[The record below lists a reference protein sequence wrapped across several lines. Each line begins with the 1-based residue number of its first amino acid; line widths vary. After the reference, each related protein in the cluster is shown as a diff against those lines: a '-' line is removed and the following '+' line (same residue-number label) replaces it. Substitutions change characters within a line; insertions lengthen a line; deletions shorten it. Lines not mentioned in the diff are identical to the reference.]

1 MKAAPRG
8 GFLPN
13 NGAGERAGA
22 KLSSGAAAVSQCPY
36 IISSRFCPGVLACA
50 RNELFES
57 SAASLEKTVPPAPFP
72 FFIELNDI
80 FEGHFYHTPQN
91 DHFTERAAEC
101 PRAKM
106 FFDAVACEQPLP
118 CVLPF
123 TAPTK
128 KIHDHA
134 AHHFRNKK
142 IERLRA
148 QALWRSIFSFL
159 RHSAVKAETEHP
171 VVGGFFTFSRGA
183 VPNLRE
189 RAV

>member
-1 MKAAPRG
+1 MAFFLTTGRVNGPAQSFHPEPPQFRSVLISYRPDFALVSLRAPETSFSKALPRRWRKPSRQPRFH
-8 GFLPN
+8 FLLNSMIYLKDTFITHRKTTTSLKGPLN
-13 NGAGERAGA
+13 
-22 KLSSGAAAVSQCPY
+22 VP
-36 IISSRFCPGVLACA
+36 A
-50 RNELFES
+50 R
-57 SAASLEKTVPPAPFP
+57 K
-72 FFIELNDI
+72 
-80 FEGHFYHTPQN
+80 
-91 DHFTERAAEC
+91 C
-101 PRAKM
+101 

>member
-1 MKAAPRG
+1 MAFFLTTGRVNGPTQSFHPEPPQFRSVLISYRRDFALVSLRAPKTSFSKALPRRWRKPPRQPRFH
-8 GFLPN
+8 FLLNSMIYLKDTFITHRKTTTSLRGPLN
-13 NGAGERAGA
+13 VPAQ
-22 KLSSGAAAVSQCPY
+22 KCFLTLSPASSPCHASCPLQ
-36 IISSRFCPGVLACA
+36 R
-50 RNELFES
+50 RREE
-57 SAASLEKTVPPAPFP
+57 
-72 FFIELNDI
+72 
-80 FEGHFYHTPQN
+80 
-91 DHFTERAAEC
+91 
-101 PRAKM
+101 
-106 FFDAVACEQPLP
+106 
-118 CVLPF
+118 
-123 TAPTK
+123 
-128 KIHDHA
+128 IHDHA